1 MAPTS
6 TSQRL
11 HEPFNRSVIGRQAF
25 TLIELLV
32 VVSIIAILISIL
44 LPSLA
49 AARSATRVTACLT
62 RMRGFAQFTAMYTQ
76 DFRGWY
82 PPNDFSWN
90 AISPPFYASWAQ
102 ALETYV
108 GYRSNYMRS
117 SSVSHYLCPA
127 TTFVGSA
134 TAGSAEAWP
143 FATIYFGNRPST
155 YAPSAWFGISTQT
168 AWGSNLTWQPKRN
181 TFAES
186 SKLGLLYEVSGAS
199 SHVGLYDDFS
209 SRVAYF
215 HPGTSTNM
223 AFVDGHARNMGSVPL
238 HQQWSSQTFLNRVAY

>member
-1 MAPTS
+1 MSHNS
-6 TSQRL
+6 TGKRL
-11 HEPFNRSVIGRQAF
+11 HEPFTRAVARARGF

-44 LPSLA
+44 LPALG
-49 AARSATRVTACLT
+49 AARSATRVTSCLT
-62 RMRGFAQFTAMYTQ
+62 RMRGFAQFTAIYTQ

-90 AISPPFYASWAQ
+90 AISPSIYQSWAQ

-108 GYRSNYMRS
+108 GYRSSYTRS
-117 SSVSHYLCPA
+117 ASASHYFCPA
-127 TTFVGSA
+127 TNFVGSA
-134 TAGSAEAWP
+134 TAVATDAWP
-143 FATIYFGNRPST
+143 FATVYFGNRPSSF
-155 YAPSAWFGISTQT
+155 APSAWFGVSTQT

-199 SHVGLYDDFS
+199 SHVGLFDDFS
-209 SRVAYF
+209 TRVAYN
-215 HPGTSTNM
+215 HPGRSTNM
-223 AFVDGHARNMGSVPL
+223 AFVDGHASNMGSIPL
-238 HQQWSSQTFLNRVAY
+238 HQQWASKTFLNRVEY